1 MLKNKTSLLLL
12 LSLFVGIAVAFSLF
26 FSLDALQ
33 SENLQLWLER
43 FIPTNYF
50 GFFMALVMLSLL
62 TSIGLPRQVA
72 AFSGGYIFGTFY
84 GTLLATSAATL
95 GCLITL
101 FIAKTFF
108 RKRVLSTY
116 SEKLN
121 HVTHFFEKHTF
132 SKALIIRLLPAG
144 SNFLTNVLA
153 GIANVKVAPYVT
165 GTCVGFIPQMLIFS
179 LLGAGVKVGEQQQI
193 ILSVCLLCIALLLG
207 YLLYKKEYGVIK
219 NNTV

>member
-1 MLKNKTSLLLL
+1 MLTKQTKLFLL
-12 LSLFVGIAVAFSLF
+12 LSLFIGIALAFSLL
-26 FSLDALQ
+26 FSLDALK
-33 SENLQLWLER
+33 SESLQLWLER
-43 FIPTNYF
+43 FIPPNYL
-50 GFFMALVMLSLL
+50 GFFMALVMLTLL

-72 AFSGGYIFGTFY
+72 AFSGGYIFGTLY

-101 FIAKTFF
+101 YVAKTFF
-108 RKRVLSTY
+108 RKRVLSSY

-121 HVTHFFEKHTF
+121 HVTHFFEKNTF
-132 SKALIIRLLPAG
+132 SKALVIRLLPAG

-153 GIANVKVAPYVT
+153 GIANVKIAPYVT
-165 GTCVGFIPQMLIFS
+165 GTCVGFIPQMLIFA

-193 ILSVCLLCIALLLG
+193 IVSVCLFCIALLLG